1 MPNMAISLV
10 QQRARMEDALLQS
23 TQMAAALPAA
33 VGAYKNHP
41 LYVLERHLGK
51 VRGARPCC
59 AGRNI
64 PCLGNLDMI
73 CNICDGRDS
82 ICSGRSCTRN
92 ASRWG
97 L

>member
-1 MPNMAISLV
+1 MRNVANFFLV

-59 AGRNI
+59 AGRGI
-64 PCLGNLDMI
+64 SCLGNFYVTCAQHD
-73 CNICDGRDS
+73 
-82 ICSGRSCTRN
+82 RSCMPGRISKKRSGMCTM
-92 ASRWG
+92 
-97 L
+97 